1 MHKIC
6 YNINILFIRGDLMAE
21 FIKNL
26 IEFEKDLSIGSVA
39 LRVLLAVIFGGI
51 IGLERGRH
59 GSQAGMRTHILVCL
73 GGMLTALIGVFASNV
88 LGYDNDPLRIS
99 AQVVSGIGFLGA
111 GMIIVKS
118 DKMITGLTTAAIM
131 WTTAVIGIA
140 VGIGFYSGALFAVLA
155 CVFTAAFLTRI
166 ERKRKKAACIYIE
179 IDDMR
184 SLGTITESIK
194 SLLPDDAHIDILPAK
209 SATEGNLG
217 MLIISASLKDVES
230 FKKQAQEISGVVFV
244 INE

>member
-1 MHKIC
+1 
-6 YNINILFIRGDLMAE
+6 MAE
-21 FIKNL
+21 LLNEL
-26 IEFEKDLSIGSVA
+26 IEYERDLSLITVA
-39 LRVLLAVIFGGI
+39 VRVSLGLVFGGI

-73 GGMLTALIGVFASNV
+73 GGMLTALVGVYASSV
-88 LGYDNDPLRIS
+88 LGFGNDPLRIS

-111 GMIIVKS
+111 GMIIIKS

-131 WTTAVIGIA
+131 WATAIIGIA

-166 ERKRKKAACIYIE
+166 ERKRKKAACLYIE
-179 IDDMR
+179 ISDLPA
-184 SLGTITESIK
+184 LGRITEEIK
-194 SLLPDDAHIDILPAK
+194 GLLPDDSHVDFVSPKSGTAGHLGLFVI
-209 SATEGNLG
+209 SAT
-217 MLIISASLKDVES
+217 LKDIEA
-230 FKKQAQEISGVVFV
+230 FKAQASAISGVHFV